1 MDGLGRVKQND
12 QVERG
17 EKKEKRKG
25 IKGNADKI
33 KSHLRVV

>member
-17 EKKEKRKG
+17 RREGEEEGNKG
-25 IKGNADKI
+25 KAAKIKG
-33 KSHLRVV
+33 HLRVV